1 MIESLYFVSGVST
14 KIEHDTTTGHWTIHD
29 ARSNVT
35 ATTLANWETYVLG
48 KYNWTVQNDDRRCQQ
63 QENQGE
69 EYSTELKLT
78 GCNQGF
84 EYRGILGDER
94 VVSDDGQFT
103 CNDGQCVNMTERC
116 DQVRDCRDGSDEEG
130 CQLIVMMKGF
140 NKKIPPLS
148 KEYMEVIPVNVDI
161 TIRLL
166 KVMDINEVDATIDL
180 QFEIIL
186 EWLDDRLTYNNLKRK
201 TFLNALTAEEINH
214 VWLPLVIYENTDQI
228 ETTRLGVDWEWSTS
242 VTILREGN
250 FTR

>member
-1 MIESLYFVSGVST
+1 M
-14 KIEHDTTTGHWTIHD
+14 
-29 ARSNVT
+29 
-35 ATTLANWETYVLG
+35 
-48 KYNWTVQNDDRRCQQ
+48 
-63 QENQGE
+63 
-69 EYSTELKLT
+69 
-78 GCNQGF
+78 
-84 EYRGILGDER
+84 
-94 VVSDDGQFT
+94 
-103 CNDGQCVNMTERC
+103 
-116 DQVRDCRDGSDEEG
+116 RDCRDGSDEEG

-180 QFEIIL
+180 QLEIIL

-201 TFLNALTAEEINH
+201 TSLNALTAEEINH

-228 ETTRLGVDWEWSTS
+228 ETTRLGMDWEWSTS

-250 FTR
+250 FNRQHCSLPAKGLSFQEYRG